1 MNKKTRTRIMLIAIL
16 LLGIAIIVSAV
27 LLVKKITGL
36 KSITISPSFADTEL
50 DVNSDYIVNVVTD
63 PEGMNIKKFKFACDS
78 SSVKFE
84 VYDKKTAIIHTGA
97 DGGAFSITVSK
108 GGVESNTISFNVVD
122 KAAQAAAEQAAAE
135 AAAEAERL
143 AAEQAAAEA
152 EAAAAAAEAQKEY
165 VKVIKDSVNVRAEGN
180 TDCDTVGKAKKG
192 EVFEKINDNGEWTEI
207 DFNGQTGFI
216 RNDMIEAAAEGE
228 TASSTASSEE
238 TKPAEEKKEE
248 VKQEEKK
255 EEAKKEEKTE
265 EQKKQEAEADQ
276 KKKEEEAQKKAEAD
290 AAKQAEELQ
299 KQQEALAAAAA
310 AAAPAVA
317 WVSADGTK
325 FSAAEKAIFEGEWGY
340 TGDWQEYAN
349 HHSGGE
355 LKQVARVRGVPDPG
369 F

>member
-248 VKQEEKK
+248 VK
-255 EEAKKEEKTE
+255 KEEKTE

-276 KKKEEEAQKKAEAD
+276 KKKEEEAQKKQEEEQK
-290 AAKQAEELQ
+290 KQAEELQ
-299 KQQEALAAAAA
+299 KQQEALQAQVAAAA
-310 AAAPAVA
+310 AAAPVA
-317 WVSADGTK
+317 SGSLPASGSWSYQGVT
-325 FSAAEKAIFEGEWGY
+325 FSPAQVAYFHSLWDY
-340 TGDWQEYAN
+340 TGDPAEAVV
-349 HHSGGE
+349 HHSAGE
-355 LKQVARVRGVPDPG
+355 LQTLCANNGVN
-369 F
+369 

>member
-1 MNKKTRTRIMLIAIL
+1 MNKKVKTRIMLIAII
-16 LLGIAIIVSAV
+16 LLGVAIIVSAV
-27 LLVKKITGL
+27 LLVRKITGL

-50 DVNSDYIVNVVTD
+50 DINSDYIIDVTTD
-63 PEGMNIKKFKFACDS
+63 PEGMNIKNFKFDCDS
-78 SSVKFE
+78 SSAKFE

-97 DGGAFSITVSK
+97 DGGAFTISVSK
-108 GGVESNTISFNVVD
+108 GNIDSNTITFNVVD

-152 EAAAAAAEAQKEY
+152 EAAAAAAAAQKEY

-216 RNDMIEAAAEGE
+216 RNDMIEAAEGE
-228 TASSTASSEE
+228 TADATASSEE
-238 TKPAEEKKEE
+238 TKPAEAKKEE

-255 EEAKKEEKTE
+255 EEVKKEEKTE

-276 KKKEEEAQKKAEAD
+276 KKKEEEAKKKQEEEQK
-290 AAKQAEELQ
+290 KQAEELQ

-317 WVSADGTK
+317 WTSADGTK

>member
-255 EEAKKEEKTE
+255 EEKTE

-317 WVSADGTK
+317 WTSADGTK

>member
-1 MNKKTRTRIMLIAIL
+1 MLIAIL

-216 RNDMIEAAAEGE
+216 RNDMIEAASEGE

-248 VKQEEKK
+248 VKQEE
-255 EEAKKEEKTE
+255 KKEEKTE